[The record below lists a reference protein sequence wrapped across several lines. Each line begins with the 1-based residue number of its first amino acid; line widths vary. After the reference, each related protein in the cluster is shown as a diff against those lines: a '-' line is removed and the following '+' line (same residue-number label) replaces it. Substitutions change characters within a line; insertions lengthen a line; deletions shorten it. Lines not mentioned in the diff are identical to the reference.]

1 MNTIAGSDTQGTS
14 KIVASTAAKVA
25 DTLTMKGVT
34 SKTNWALLLLIFIM
48 PLRNIQLQYIPNLGG
63 GLNIVNLLFLLAFA
77 HAFMNGKLLKVKPS
91 INGFLMFYVFS
102 SILALVMGYQFLGE
116 SSNGLWKSMK
126 DQLIPI
132 FLVFIIQKSAVDD
145 IQWRRILM
153 ATLLSLPYCFKVVY
167 SQYVSVSSWH
177 YSDDLRIAG
186 TFMDLG
192 ANEMGAFSVTLAL
205 ICFALMISCWGI
217 KKWRYAFMVGF
228 VLAAMCLLYSYSRGG
243 YISLLLGIAVIF
255 MRFKNRKK
263 MLLPLILVSVIGL
276 ANLPKSVEE
285 RFSSIDAEEGERDE
299 SAESRFVFWA
309 IVLEKWTT
317 RPAFGFGYHTVQN
330 KRINPHEMDT
340 HNYFVKAVVERGVVG
355 FVILLIL
362 LRMCWN
368 LTKRNL
374 YWQGNDPMHNG
385 LILGLSG
392 AIFALILGNMFG
404 DRFSH
409 YPISTCFWTFV
420 ALASVIESRR
430 LEEEQPAEFQ
440 AKVDLKV
447 T

>member
-1 MNTIAGSDTQGTS
+1 MNITAHSETESSS
-14 KIVASTAAKVA
+14 KSVVSTAAKIA
-25 DTLTMKGVT
+25 DTLTLKGAE
-34 SKTNWALLLLIFIM
+34 SKTNWPLLLLIFIM

-63 GLNIVNLLFLLAFA
+63 GLNIINVLFLLAFA
-77 HAFMNGKLLKVKPS
+77 HAFMHGKPLKIKPS
-91 INGFLMFYVFS
+91 INSFLVFYIFS
-102 SILALVMGYQFLGE
+102 SILALFMGYQFLAD
-116 SSNGLWKSMK
+116 SSSGLWKTMK

-132 FLVFIIQKSAVDD
+132 LLVFIIQKSAVDD

-153 ATLLSLPYCFKVVY
+153 ATLVSLPYCFKVVWA
-167 SQYVSVSSWH
+167 QYISVASWH
-177 YSDDLRIAG
+177 YSHDLRISG

-205 ICFALMISCWGI
+205 MCFALMISCWGI
-217 KKWRYAFMVGF
+217 KKWRYVFMMGF
-228 VLAAMCLLYSYSRGG
+228 VLAALCLLYSYSRGG
-243 YISLLLGIAVIF
+243 YISLILGIIVIF
-255 MRFKNRKK
+255 LRFKNRKE
-263 MLLPLILVSVIGL
+263 MLIPLILSAVIGF

-299 SAESRFVFWA
+299 SADSRFVFWG
-309 IVLEKWTT
+309 IVLEKWAS
-317 RPAFGFGYHTVQN
+317 RPILGFGYHTVQD

-340 HNYFVKAVVERGVVG
+340 HNYFVKAIVERGVVG

-392 AIFALILGNMFG
+392 AIFGLILGSMFG

-420 ALASVIESRR
+420 ALTSVIESRR
-430 LEEEQPAEFQ
+430 LEKEQPKEF
-440 AKVDLKV
+440 LS
-447 T
+447 

>member
-1 MNTIAGSDTQGTS
+1 MNTSAHSVTNAVS
-14 KIVASTAAKVA
+14 KIA
-25 DTLTMKGVT
+25 DTLTIKGAT
-34 SKTNWALLLLIFIM
+34 SKTNWPLLLLIFIM

-63 GLNIVNLLFLLAFA
+63 GLNIVNLLFLLAFS
-77 HAFMNGKLLKVKPS
+77 HAFMNGKPLKVKPS
-91 INGFLMFYVFS
+91 INGFLVFYVFS
-102 SILALVMGYQFLGE
+102 SILALFMGYQFLGDD
-116 SSNGLWKSMK
+116 SNGLWKSMK

-153 ATLLSLPYCFKVVY
+153 ATLFSLPYCFKVVY
-167 SQYVSVSSWH
+167 TQYRSVSSWH

-186 TFMDLG
+186 TFSDLG

-205 ICFALMISCWGI
+205 ISLGLLISCWHI
-217 KKWRYAFMVGF
+217 KKWRYIF
-228 VLAAMCLLYSYSRGG
+228 VVCLSCSSLCVIYSYSRGG
-243 YISLLLGIAVIF
+243 YVAFILGVMVILS
-255 MRFKNRKK
+255 KYKSIKK
-263 MLLPLILVSVIGL
+263 LIVPIILVCIIISVS
-276 ANLPKSVEE
+276 LPSSVTE
-285 RFSSIDAEEGERDE
+285 RFSSIDAEEGERDA
-299 SAESRFVFWA
+299 SADSRFVFWA
-309 IVLEKWTT
+309 VALEKWTT
-317 RPAFGFGYHTVQN
+317 RPILGFGYHTVRD

-340 HNYFVKAVVERGVVG
+340 HNYFVKAIVERGVVG

-374 YWQGNDPMHNG
+374 YGQGNDPMHNG

-420 ALASVIESRR
+420 ALVSVIESRR
-430 LEEEQPAEFQ
+430 LEEEQPKDFSS
-440 AKVDLKV
+440 
-447 T
+447 

>member
-1 MNTIAGSDTQGTS
+1 MNTPANRIVENASQPVTDT
-14 KIVASTAAKVA
+14 VAKMA
-25 DTLTMKGVT
+25 DTLTIRGAT

-63 GLNIVNLLFLLAFA
+63 GLNIINLLFLLAFA
-77 HAFMNGKLLKVKPS
+77 HASMNGKPLKIKPS
-91 INGFLMFYVFS
+91 INGFLVFYIFS
-102 SILALVMGYQFLGE
+102 SILALFMGYQFLGDD
-116 SSNGLWKSMK
+116 SNGLWKTMK

-145 IQWRRILM
+145 TQWRRILM
-153 ATLLSLPYCFKVVY
+153 ATLVSLPYCFKVVWA
-167 SQYVSVSSWH
+167 QYRSVSSWH

-205 ICFALMISCWGI
+205 MCFALMISCWNL

-228 VLAAMCLLYSYSRGG
+228 VLAALCLLYSYSRGG
-243 YISLLLGIAVIF
+243 YISLILGITVIF
-255 MRFKNRKK
+255 LRFKNRKE
-263 MLLPLILVSVIGL
+263 MLLPLILAVVIGL

-299 SAESRFVFWA
+299 SADSRFVFWA

-340 HNYFVKAVVERGVVG
+340 HNYFVKAIVERGVVG

-374 YWQGNDPMHNG
+374 YWEANDPMHNG

-392 AIFALILGNMFG
+392 AIFALILGSMFG

-420 ALASVIESRR
+420 ALTSVIESRR
-430 LEEEQPAEFQ
+430 LEKEQPAEFSSQ
-440 AKVDLKV
+440 S
-447 T
+447 